1 MLVEEVFV
9 LLLLLLLLLLVVVV
23 VVGVLVVVML
33 SEVVVVVVARVLDS
47 TPFSI
52 IILTRLSSMVRFS
65 FCWATLWSSWLRS
78 VEIFFCSSRMKMATV
93 ANEAAKMTRMTQ
105 VMQMRQLEIAK

>member
-1 MLVEEVFV
+1 MEEVLV
-9 LLLLLLLLLLVVVV
+9 MLLLLLLLLVVVV

-47 TPFSI
+47 TSFSI
-52 IILTRLSSMVRFS
+52 ISLTRLSSMVRSS
-65 FCWATLWSSWLRS
+65 FCWATLWSSWRRS
-78 VEIFFCSSRMKMATV
+78 IVIFFCSSRMKMATV